1 MSKKGKKKNS
11 TNTTV
16 TLHWHKNCERCRC
29 FKFSFP
35 YGPMLTNA
43 DKTVIKKNENNDKK
57 SGDMQDRYL
66 FLSTFL
72 HDLALLL
79 GLKVCEK

>member
-1 MSKKGKKKNS
+1 
-11 TNTTV
+11 
-16 TLHWHKNCERCRC
+16 
-29 FKFSFP
+29 
-35 YGPMLTNA
+35 MLTNA

-79 GLKVCEK
+79 GLKVCEKWCM